1 MKQRDLDILLREGEG
16 SMLEYKEGF
25 SSSFARDLVA
35 FANSSGGKIL
45 LGVRD
50 EVKVVVPPQT
60 DEEKILAHVREH
72 RSIKRSECQQLLGV
86 SGIQARYLLQKMR
99 KRGLLRLDRRGRGA
113 RYILP

>member
-1 MKQRDLDILLREGEG
+1 MTNSDYQRLNHVDSVTANRELH
-16 SMLEYKEGF
+16 S
-25 SSSFARDLVA
+25 LVQLKLVDQHGTRRWA
-35 FANSSGGKIL
+35 YYTLKIPI
-45 LGVRD
+45 
-50 EVKVVVPPQT
+50 EVKVVVPTQT
-60 DEEKILAHVREH
+60 DEEKILAHVQEH